1 MFSYTFPNSNSAQS
15 KKAKKLQFT
24 LPHRKWILGLGGD
37 TCMLCTYTAMYVL
50 LNYSC
55 IHKLIILI
63 D

>member
-1 MFSYTFPNSNSAQS
+1 MKFLIVKNFIKY

-24 LPHRKWILGLGGD
+24 LPHSKWILGLRGD
-37 TCMLCTYTAMYVL
+37 ACTLCTYTAMYVL